1 MSCQNNCSKNST
13 QMLTEFSGNLACP
26 LDIGHALVIVGK
38 TIDGASRFHIDL
50 RTGKDKNTNIILRLS
65 CRFRQKAITRN
76 SYIDDEW
83 GIEEIEN
90 CLDENCTIQNPI
102 IPGEFFMICIFASE
116 TQFFISINNRPYC
129 RYKYRLPVKLI
140 QTIEIKEHIQVIKQV
155 DHRTI
160 YPYSWPP
167 LQTINSTKSFS
178 NDIPILF
185 TPGHVIVIIGRVFG
199 NPRGQFILK
208 FLKMIQT
215 VNFYILIQDLKLVL

>member
-1 MSCQNNCSKNST
+1 
-13 QMLTEFSGNLACP
+13 
-26 LDIGHALVIVGK
+26 
-38 TIDGASRFHIDL
+38 
-50 RTGKDKNTNIILRLS
+50 
-65 CRFRQKAITRN
+65 
-76 SYIDDEW
+76 
-83 GIEEIEN
+83 
-90 CLDENCTIQNPI
+90 
-102 IPGEFFMICIFASE
+102 MICIFASE

-208 FLKMIQT
+208 FFENDTNRELLHFNPRFEIGVVVRNAMKK
-215 VNFYILIQDLKLVL
+215 NLE